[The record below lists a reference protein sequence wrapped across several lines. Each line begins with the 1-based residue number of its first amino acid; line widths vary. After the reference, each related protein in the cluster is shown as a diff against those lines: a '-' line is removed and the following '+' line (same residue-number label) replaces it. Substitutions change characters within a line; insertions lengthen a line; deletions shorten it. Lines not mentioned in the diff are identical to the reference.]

1 MIVIAK
7 KVDEILACELA
18 DSSKE
23 FAMLAIAKYN
33 EERNRQEIE
42 IIEAIVCDRSDASN
56 VNAPISQ
63 ELQMKLLKYCK
74 TNHMLPVVIHSHVCY
89 NHLRFS
95 PIDTQLEKAM
105 LEVSEHI
112 GREKSLLSILICHQE
127 YLARLWREDKET
139 HVPIENWCRR
149 TTYA

>member
-7 KVDEILACELA
+7 KVNEIVACELA
-18 DSSKE
+18 DNSKE
-23 FAMLAIAKYN
+23 FAMLAVAKCI
-33 EERNRQEIE
+33 EESNRQVIK
-42 IIEAIVCDRSDASN
+42 IIETIVCDRNAASN

-63 ELQMKLLKYCK
+63 ELQLKLLKYCK
-74 TNHMLPVVIHSHVCY
+74 KNYMLPVVIHSHVCY

-112 GREKSLLSILICHQE
+112 GGEKKLLSILICHQE
-127 YLARLWREDKET
+127 YLARLWHEDKET
-139 HVPIENWCRR
+139 YIPIENWGGRNL
-149 TTYA
+149 YA